1 MIPDEAIPRA
11 ANVLQHAEFRPCS
24 LPQKCWH
31 TPGNLDRASPT
42 AAMHFH
48 WCSPDA
54 LLLFKK
60 SDFFPRL
67 TNLSVDPHSAL
78 NPRFVLASNR
88 KYLPEPEPVS
98 GFCAFL
104 PQFYPVRVP
113 SAPCILEAQAFQ
125 FLRQDKDPRYFSY
138 WVTQMS
144 YVASYIEQK
153 GRLDLNKVEDRSR
166 NLYQDIFH
174 QKTGLKMAV
183 ANYRKAYEDS
193 RSGSTG
199 QL

>member
-1 MIPDEAIPRA
+1 
-11 ANVLQHAEFRPCS
+11 
-24 LPQKCWH
+24 
-31 TPGNLDRASPT
+31 
-42 AAMHFH
+42 MHFH
-48 WCSPDA
+48 WGSPEA

-60 SDFFPRL
+60 SNFFPRL
-67 TNLSVDPHSAL
+67 TNLSVDPDSAL
-78 NPRFVLASNR
+78 NPRIVLASNR
-88 KYLPEPEPVS
+88 KYLPEPDPVS

-125 FLRQDKDPRYFSY
+125 FLRQDEDPRYYSY
-138 WVTQMS
+138 WISQMS
-144 YVASYIEQK
+144 YVGSYIEEK

-174 QKTGLKMAV
+174 RKAGVKMAI

-199 QL
+199 QP